1 MGSILRFIMQCGIAL
16 SGIIGPATA
25 ADADHHDR
33 TVLVIHSYHD
43 GYEWTDG
50 QAAGIAE
57 SLAALAPDTEQE
69 VYYLDWKR
77 HPDPAGLDQLAA
89 LILRRHGRGAVKAI
103 VTTDDAALGF
113 GLHLRDIEY
122 GAIPL
127 IHGGVLP
134 VAARDLIVG
143 RPETVG
149 VTEVKDIPGT
159 IALAMAAD
167 PHLRRIYYVRDP
179 TESGVGL
186 DAELQAAVEAG
197 QMPLELHTLPTVP
210 FDQLL
215 NMLETLPSDSAVLLG
230 TYADDGHGLTLP
242 PTRFLERMSER
253 SAVPIFGLQEY
264 LLGHGL
270 AGGSLL
276 SAREHGRAVGELAA
290 LVLRNGRVEGLP
302 SHPRQSSIRAID
314 HAQFQRFGL
323 PVDLVPPP
331 DLVVNKPVSVFD
343 AYRNLI
349 IAVGVVILVL
359 TAMVVALASALRRRW
374 HAEAELRVSNRAL
387 TESQRKLETNL
398 TELTES
404 REKLSESE
412 RSLRLIAE
420 ASRDIIWNRD
430 FKTGRRVMSGRVQE
444 LLGVDPKALSTVE
457 AWYARMHPDDIG
469 RCKDLLRR
477 HLTGQTAEFRA
488 EYRMRHRDGYYIW
501 IYATG
506 KALFDEKGQPTIMA
520 GSYTDITAEKVQQA
534 RLDHLAHYDQ
544 LTGLPNRLKL
554 SEHVDQLIRGDRPAG
569 GAQSL
574 SLSLLFLD
582 MDNFKFINDSFGHR
596 AGDDLLVD
604 FGQRIRLIAGEG
616 AFVSRL
622 GGDEFVIVVHG
633 AAGIDALDVARRI
646 EQGLATPFLVEGQ
659 NFFVSASI
667 GIARHPWDGRSFDEL
682 LQNADTAMYWAKDN
696 ARGRVGAF
704 TPDMNR
710 KVVDRVRLLSRIRHA
725 LDEGAFSLVYQP
737 QVSAVD
743 RSVRGF
749 EALVRWTD
757 GELGTVSPARFIPAC
772 EESGLIVPLGMW
784 VLETACAETMRMM
797 RHGMPDITISVNVS
811 VVQLAQPDFVPRVLE
826 VLERTGLPADRL
838 ELEITESLMMGCFD
852 ASIDKLNE
860 LCGAGV
866 RLALDDFGTGY
877 SSLTYLRRLPIHTLK
892 LDKGF
897 IDDVHRRSDAR
908 SLVAS
913 IVRIA
918 RDLKLSVVAEGVEEE
933 EQWDPLARLGCDTI
947 QGWLVSRPLP
957 PERIAPFLAD
967 WERKRA
973 GMPVPSRDVVI
984 DIMSRA

>member
-1 MGSILRFIMQCGIAL
+1 MLI
-16 SGIIGPATA
+16 
-25 ADADHHDR
+25 
-33 TVLVIHSYHD
+33 IHSYHD

-57 SLAALAPDTEQE
+57 ALAALAPDIEPE
-69 VYYLDWKR
+69 VHYLDWKR
-77 HPDPAGLDQLAA
+77 HPDATGLDQLAA
-89 LILRRHGRGAVKAI
+89 LIRHRHGKGSVKAI

-113 GLHLRDIEY
+113 GLRLRDTEY

-134 VAARDLIVG
+134 AAGRDLIAG

-159 IALAMAAD
+159 VALAMAAG
-167 PHLRRIYYVRDP
+167 PHLRRIHYLRDT
-179 TESGVGL
+179 TESGIGL
-186 DAELQAAVEAG
+186 DAELMAAVEAG
-197 QMPLELHTLPTVP
+197 QMPLELHTLPNPP
-210 FDQLL
+210 FEQLL
-215 NMLETLPSDSAVLLG
+215 RLLETLPSDSAILLG
-230 TYADDGHGLTLP
+230 TYADDGHGLTMP

-276 SAREHGRAVGELAA
+276 SARAHGRAVGELAA
-290 LVLRNGRVEGLP
+290 AVLKNGRVEGLL
-302 SHPRQSSIRAID
+302 SHPRQSSVRAID

-323 PVDLVPPP
+323 SVDLTPPP
-331 DLVVNKPVSVFD
+331 DVVVNKPFSVFD
-343 AYRNLI
+343 AYRTLI
-349 IAVGVVILVL
+349 IGVGGVILIL
-359 TAMVVALASALRRRW
+359 AGMVIALASALSRRW
-374 HAEAELRVSNRAL
+374 RAEAELRISNRAL
-387 TESQRKLETNL
+387 IDSRRTLEANL
-398 TELTES
+398 AELTES
-404 REKLSESE
+404 REKLRDSE

-444 LLGVDPKALSTVE
+444 LLGVDPKALATVD
-457 AWYARMHPDDIG
+457 AWYARMHPADID

-477 HLTGQTAEFRA
+477 HLKGETAEFRA

-506 KALFDEKGQPTIMA
+506 KALFDEQGQPTIMA

-569 GAQSL
+569 GSQ

-604 FGQRIRLIAGEG
+604 FGQRILRIAGEG
-616 AFVSRL
+616 TFVSRL
-622 GGDEFVIVVHG
+622 GGDEFVIVVPG
-633 AAGIDALDVARRI
+633 TAGTDAMEVARRL
-646 EQGLATPFLVEGQ
+646 EQGLAMPFLVEGQ
-659 NFFVSASI
+659 NFFISASI

-710 KVVDRVRLLSRIRHA
+710 KVVDRVRLLTRIRHT
-725 LDEGAFSLVYQP
+725 LDDGAFTLVYQP
-737 QVSAVD
+737 QASALD

-757 GELGTVSPARFIPAC
+757 SELGTVSPARFIPAC

-784 VLETACAETMRMM
+784 VLETACAEAVRMKQ
-797 RHGMPDITISVNVS
+797 RGLPDLTISVNVS
-811 VVQLAQPDFVPRVLE
+811 VVQLAQPDFVSRVLE
-826 VLERTGLPADRL
+826 VLERTGLPAGRL
-838 ELEITESLMMGCFD
+838 ELEITESLMMGCFE
-852 ASIDKLNE
+852 ASVDKLNE

-908 SLVAS
+908 SMVAS

-967 WERKRA
+967 WDRKRA
-973 GMPVPSRDVVI
+973 GMPVPARDVVV
-984 DIMSRA
+984 DMMSRA